1 MTSPSLFPKFMDP
14 IGGVAAGSDGLIVEL
29 AAEPTISVD
38 INPVNVEV
46 VSPVVTIEVID
57 PPIVEVNE

>member
-1 MTSPSLFPKFMDP
+1 MASISLFPKFMDP
-14 IGGVAAGSDGLIVEL
+14 IGGGAGGGEGLVIEL
-29 AAEPTISVD
+29 AAEPVIALNT
-38 INPVNVEV
+38 NPVNVEV